1 LVNRRIPQKLHFV
14 WVGDDAL
21 CPHNCIDSWREL
33 HPDFEIRLWGNADWK
48 ERPWRTRHHMDAIA
62 ATGQLCGVADLMR
75 WEILMD
81 EGGMV
86 LDADSV
92 CLSRIPDWMFD
103 CTAFASWE
111 NEHVKPGLIA
121 NGFFA
126 AHPGDRLV
134 ARLVDTFVK
143 AENLA
148 TRYVWYKLKHKRLAS
163 WRTTGPLAL
172 SEAYRSMNYTAL
184 TVLPSQF
191 FMPKHYSGVRYEGDG
206 PVICHQLFASTGT
219 SGYQELLKLSATEIR
234 GYAMGDLI
242 NGGSNR

>member
-1 LVNRRIPQKLHFV
+1 
-14 WVGDDAL
+14 VGDDAL

-86 LDADSV
+86 LDADSI
-92 CLSRIPDWMFD
+92 CLSRIPDWMFE

-111 NEHVKPGLIA
+111 NELARPGLLT

-126 AHPGDRLV
+126 AHPGDPLV
-134 ARLVDTFVK
+134 ANLLETFVNTD
-143 AENLA
+143 NLA
-148 TRYVWYKLKHKRLAS
+148 TRYIWYKLKHKKLAS
-163 WRTTGPLAL
+163 WRTTGPQAL
-172 SEAYRSMNYTAL
+172 TEAYRAMKYSAL
-184 TVLPSQF
+184 TVLPSHF
-191 FMPKHYSGVRYEGDG
+191 FTPKHYSGLRYDGCG
-206 PVICHQLFASTGT
+206 PVICQQLFASTG
-219 SGYQELLKLSATEIR
+219 SSHYKEFLKLSVKDIR
-234 GYAMGDLI
+234 ECAMQELYDDEKHY
-242 NGGSNR
+242 